1 MLHDH
6 GERMDCTSCVGVCCG
21 HYVTDVSQLLN
32 LYAVGKAIRRPPPS
46 EILAEYHRKLND
58 RCVEEADVDMLAK
71 KCLLSS
77 DDVKLWLEHL
87 TQVSINRKRG
97 AEKAKATRKKNKEK
111 TV

>member
-32 LYAVGKAIRRPPPS
+32 LYAVGKAIRCPPPS
-46 EILAEYHRKLND
+46 EILAEYHRKLNH

-97 AEKAKATRKKNKEK
+97 AEKAKATRKKNKP
-111 TV
+111 